1 MPFLAWLLRDRGK
14 SSAWGRRPDFGAAR
28 VRYNELVEQAPFVP
42 GTPMFGNRKRPGIA
56 PGRFH
61 ELSLLY
67 AAVNVVLVE

>member
-42 GTPMFGNRKRPGIA
+42 GTPMFETENGPALRRA
-56 PGRFH
+56 VFTSC
-61 ELSLLY
+61 LFY